1 MLNFMIESLRVSGP
15 GKIDGFIK
23 FSDGLNVIQ
32 GRSNTGKTWI
42 LKCIYYLFS
51 SDTRPYS
58 PLTGYTDIEG
68 VFQTKRYGRITM
80 TRKLDEEKVTVVA
93 ESEEVENGEYDTNY
107 KRISTRYLNDLWLR
121 IIGLDET
128 IEVPKSARYARERM
142 SWANVANVFYADEN
156 EIDKAE
162 SIVIKDPR
170 YETPLIASLYF
181 LLSGDYK
188 KGIPEITKPE
198 VATAKK
204 KAVIDYIDEQRDY
217 YGDITKIPLTN
228 TGRVRREVKKNCFRK
243 VTDPKTHKKHIPYKN
258 LMNRLTLGVREYGY
272 AKQAFLGGYTHANAR
287 YSKKLLADVH
297 SIDFTS
303 SYPTV
308 MISEKYPMSKG
319 AYIKLD
325 MDSYAEFDDYLNQ
338 CERVA
343 VVMVELWDIETKPDI
358 PDDYIP
364 CSRLMTPKGKQIM
377 NNNGRVHKADY
388 VKLIV
393 TSVDLAQIVSC
404 YNYSKI
410 HIIDGYFYYVDYLP
424 KEIIECILEFY
435 EKKTTLKGVK
445 GMEAEYLLKKG
456 MLNSC
461 YGMCV
466 TDLVSDGEQCTY
478 NKGWEY
484 IKPDVAECVDQYNNN
499 PNRFLFYVWGVFVT
513 AYARNNLFNGINS
526 IGRDYVYCDTDSIK
540 FLNMAAHKAYI
551 EDYNSSIIRKCTEC
565 LEHWDLDPVMLAPK
579 NKKGEVKQIGIWD
592 YEGKYDHFKT
602 NGCKR
607 YLTEIGGEFDLTCA
621 GLPENKGIA
630 ELTRNGT
637 NVDDVFARFN
647 DDFKVDAEN
656 SGKLA
661 HFYNDDP
668 FEIDV
673 VDYLGN
679 HGKIS
684 CNSCCVLFP
693 VAFSVN
699 GNEEYKLFL
708 KYIAK
713 LQG

>member
-1 MLNFMIESLRVSGP
+1 MIIQDKKLPDKNNIKVVYDKRSKAYYYDISCALDTETTNLI
-15 GKIDGFIK
+15 IDDDHKYAWIYIFQLMIGDTFITCRTFDELADVFTNLK
-23 FSDGLNVIQ
+23 TTYGLNPKNRIIIYVHNLPFEFQFMRTEFRFSECLARKNRTVFKVFFDDYGIEFRDSLILS
-32 GRSNTGKTWI
+32 GMSLAKTAENMVHH
-42 LKCIYYLFS
+42 
-51 SDTRPYS
+51 T
-58 PLTGYTDIEG
+58 
-68 VFQTKRYGRITM
+68 
-80 TRKLDEEKVTVVA
+80 TRKLVGDLDYNLIRLPCTPITDKELA
-93 ESEEVENGEYDTNY
+93 YCY
-107 KRISTRYLNDLWLR
+107 NDVK
-121 IIGLDET
+121 IIC
-128 IEVPKSARYARERM
+128 
-142 SWANVANVFYADEN
+142 
-156 EIDKAE
+156 
-162 SIVIKDPR
+162 
-170 YETPLIASLYF
+170 
-181 LLSGDYK
+181 
-188 KGIPEITKPE
+188 
-198 VATAKK
+198 
-204 KAVIDYIDEQRDY
+204 DYIDEQRDY
-217 YGDITKIPLTN
+217 YKGITKIPLTN

-243 VTDPKTHKKHIPYKN
+243 VVDPKTHKKHIPYKN
-258 LMNRLTLGVREYGY
+258 LMDKLTLGVREYGY

-325 MDSYAEFDDYLNQ
+325 MDSYAEFETYLNQ
-338 CERVA
+338 SDRVA

-364 CSRLMTPKGKQIM
+364 CSRLMTPKGEQIM

-404 YNYSKI
+404 YNYAKI

-424 KEIIECILEFY
+424 KEIVESVLEFY

-445 GMEAEYLLKKG
+445 GKEAEYLLHKG

-478 NKGWEY
+478 NKGWEH
-484 IKPDVAECVDQYNNN
+484 IEQDIEECVNQYNNN
-499 PNRFLFYVWGVFVT
+499 PNRFLFYVWGIFVT
-513 AYARNNLFNGINS
+513 AYARNNLFNGIKT
-526 IGRDYVYCDTDSIK
+526 IGQDYVYCDTDSIK
-540 FLNMAAHKAYI
+540 FLNMDAHKAYI
-551 EDYNSSIIRKCTEC
+551 DDYNRNIIRKCTEC
-565 LEHWDLDPVMLAPK
+565 LEHWDLDPAMLAPK

-637 NVDDVFARFN
+637 KVEDVFARFN

-673 VDYLGN
+673 VDYCGN
-679 HGKIS
+679 HGRIS

>member
-1 MLNFMIESLRVSGP
+1 MITMDAKELPQARLVYDFKY
-15 GKIDGFIK
+15 KIRYYNLPCAFDIETTNINDDPKNRMAFPYHMQLMIGDVFITCRTI
-23 FSDGLNVIQ
+23 DELGQI
-32 GRSNTGKTWI
+32 
-42 LKCIYYLFS
+42 FS
-51 SDTRPYS
+51 SLQQFYGLDGKKRLIVYVHNLPFEFQFIRCYFHFTDCMSKSQRQVYKVFFDQFGIEMRDSCALSGMSLAKTAENLTEHTIRKLKGDLDYRPVRFPS
-58 PLTGYTDIEG
+58 TPLT
-68 VFQTKRYGRITM
+68 
-80 TRKLDEEKVTVVA
+80 
-93 ESEEVENGEYDTNY
+93 
-107 KRISTRYLNDLWLR
+107 
-121 IIGLDET
+121 
-128 IEVPKSARYARERM
+128 
-142 SWANVANVFYADEN
+142 
-156 EIDKAE
+156 KAE
-162 SIVIKDPR
+162 LAYCYNDVKIIC
-170 YETPLIASLYF
+170 E
-181 LLSGDYK
+181 
-188 KGIPEITKPE
+188 
-198 VATAKK
+198 
-204 KAVIDYIDEQRDY
+204 YIDEQRDY
-217 YGDITKIPLTN
+217 YKGITKIPLTN

-243 VTDPKTHKKHIPYKN
+243 VTDPKTHKKRIPYKD

-325 MDSYAEFDDYLNQ
+325 MDSYAEFDGYLNMS
-338 CERVA
+338 ERVA

-364 CSRLMTPKGKQIM
+364 CSRLMTPKGEQIM

-424 KEIIECILEFY
+424 KEIIESVLEFY

-445 GMEAEYLLKKG
+445 GKEAEYLLHKG

-466 TDLVSDGEQCTY
+466 TDIVSDGEQCTY
-478 NKGWEY
+478 NKGWEH
-484 IKPDVAECVDQYNNN
+484 IDQDVAECVDQYNNN
-499 PNRFLFYVWGVFVT
+499 PNRFLFYVWGIFVT
-513 AYARNNLFNGINS
+513 AYARNNLFNGIKS

-540 FLNMAAHKAYI
+540 FLNMEKHKAYI

-565 LEHWDLDPVMLAPK
+565 LEHWDLDPSMLAPK
-579 NKKGEVKQIGIWD
+579 NQKGVEKQIGIWD

-621 GLPENKGIA
+621 GLPENKGVA
-630 ELTRNGT
+630 ELTRDGT

-668 FEIDV
+668 YEIEV

-679 HGKIS
+679 SGKIS

>member
-1 MLNFMIESLRVSGP
+1 MIDYYNKKLPNKDGIKVVYGKRSKAYYYDISCALDTETTNLIIDDEHKYSWIYIFQIMIGDTFITCRTFDELADVFMNLKLTYDLNSKHRIIIYVHNLPFEFQFMRTEFRFSECLARKNRTVFKCFFDDYGIEFRDSLILSGM
-15 GKIDGFIK
+15 
-23 FSDGLNVIQ
+23 SLA
-32 GRSNTGKTWI
+32 KTAENMVHH
-42 LKCIYYLFS
+42 S
-51 SDTRPYS
+51 
-58 PLTGYTDIEG
+58 
-68 VFQTKRYGRITM
+68 
-80 TRKLDEEKVTVVA
+80 TRKLVGDLDYNLIRLPCTPITDKELA
-93 ESEEVENGEYDTNY
+93 YCY
-107 KRISTRYLNDLWLR
+107 NDVK
-121 IIGLDET
+121 IIC
-128 IEVPKSARYARERM
+128 
-142 SWANVANVFYADEN
+142 
-156 EIDKAE
+156 
-162 SIVIKDPR
+162 
-170 YETPLIASLYF
+170 
-181 LLSGDYK
+181 
-188 KGIPEITKPE
+188 
-198 VATAKK
+198 
-204 KAVIDYIDEQRDY
+204 DYIDEQRDH

-228 TGRVRREVKKNCFRK
+228 TGRVRRLVKEKCFRK
-243 VTDPKTHKKHIPYKN
+243 VINPKTHKKHIPYKS
-258 LMNRLTLGVREYGY
+258 LMDRLTLEVLEYAY

-287 YSKKLLADVH
+287 YSKKLLSDVH

-319 AYIKLD
+319 KKITLD
-325 MDSYAEFDDYLNQ
+325 MNSYAEFDAYLNQ

-358 PDDYIP
+358 PDDYISY
-364 CSRLMTPKGKQIM
+364 SRLYQKGEQIM

-388 VKLIV
+388 VELIV

-424 KEIIECILEFY
+424 KEIIESVLELY
-435 EKKTTLKGVK
+435 VNKTTLKGVK
-445 GMEAEYLLKKG
+445 GKETEYLLSKG

-466 TDLVSDGEQCTY
+466 TDIVSDDEQCTY
-478 NKGWEY
+478 NKGWEH
-484 IKPDVAECVDQYNNN
+484 IKPDVAECVNQYNNN
-499 PNRFLFYVWGVFVT
+499 PNRFLFYVWGIFVT
-513 AYARNNLFNGINS
+513 AYARNNLFDGIKS

-540 FLNMAAHKAYI
+540 FLNMEKHKAYI
-551 EDYNSSIIRKCTEC
+551 EDYNRNIIKKCTEC
-565 LEHWDLDPVMLAPK
+565 LEHWDLDPAMLSPK

-637 NVDDVFARFN
+637 KVDDVFARFN

-668 FEIDV
+668 FEIEV

-679 HGKIS
+679 RGKIS

>member
-1 MLNFMIESLRVSGP
+1 MIDYYNKKLPDKNGIKVAYSKRSKAYYYDISCALDTETTNLIIDDDHKYAWIYIFQLMIGDTFITCRTFDELADVFMNL
-15 GKIDGFIK
+15 KLTY
-23 FSDGLNVIQ
+23 GLNAKNRIIIYVHNLPFEFQFMRTEFRFSECMARKNRTVFKVFFDDYGIEFRDSLILS
-32 GRSNTGKTWI
+32 GMSLAKTAENMV
-42 LKCIYYLFS
+42 KH
-51 SDTRPYS
+51 T
-58 PLTGYTDIEG
+58 
-68 VFQTKRYGRITM
+68 
-80 TRKLDEEKVTVVA
+80 TRKLVGDLDY
-93 ESEEVENGEYDTNY
+93 NLI
-107 KRISTRYLNDLWLR
+107 RLPSTPITDKELAYCYNDVK
-121 IIGLDET
+121 IIC
-128 IEVPKSARYARERM
+128 
-142 SWANVANVFYADEN
+142 
-156 EIDKAE
+156 
-162 SIVIKDPR
+162 
-170 YETPLIASLYF
+170 
-181 LLSGDYK
+181 
-188 KGIPEITKPE
+188 
-198 VATAKK
+198 
-204 KAVIDYIDEQRDY
+204 DYIDEQRDQ

-228 TGRVRREVKKNCFRK
+228 TGRVRREVKKNCFRT
-243 VTDPKTHKKHIPYKN
+243 VIDPKTHKKHIPYKN
-258 LMNRLTLGVREYGY
+258 LMNRLTLEVLEYGY

-308 MISEKYPMSKG
+308 MMSEKYPMSKG
-319 AYIKLD
+319 TYIKLG
-325 MDSYAEFDDYLNQ
+325 MNSYAEFDAYLNKT
-338 CERVA
+338 ERVA
-343 VVMVELWDIETKPDI
+343 VVMVDLWDIETKPDI
-358 PDDYIP
+358 PDDYIS
-364 CSRLMTPKGKQIM
+364 CSRLYQKGEQIM

-388 VKLIV
+388 VQLIV

-484 IKPDVAECVDQYNNN
+484 IKPDVAECVNQYNNN

-513 AYARNNLFNGINS
+513 AYARNNLFNGIKS

-540 FLNMAAHKAYI
+540 FLNLDAHKAYI
-551 EDYNSSIIRKCTEC
+551 ADYNSSIIKKCTEC
-565 LEHWDLDPVMLAPK
+565 LEHWDLDPAMLAPK
-579 NKKGEVKQIGIWD
+579 NRKGEVKQIGIWD

-668 FEIDV
+668 FEIEV
-673 VDYLGN
+673 VDYLGKR
-679 HGKIS
+679 GKIS

>member
-1 MLNFMIESLRVSGP
+1 MIIQDKRLPDKNGIKVAYDRRSKAYYYDISCALDTETTNLIIDDDHKYAWIYIFQIMIGDTFITCRTFDELADVFMNL
-15 GKIDGFIK
+15 KLTY
-23 FSDGLNVIQ
+23 GLNEKHRIIIYVHNLPFEFQFMRTEFRFSECLARKNRTVFKVFFDDYGIEFRDSLILS
-32 GRSNTGKTWI
+32 GMKLAKTAENLTWPEH
-42 LKCIYYLFS
+42 S
-51 SDTRPYS
+51 SIRKLNGDLDYS
-58 PLTGYTDIEG
+58 KIRLPSTPLTPTEMGYC
-68 VFQTKRYGRITM
+68 Y
-80 TRKLDEEKVTVVA
+80 
-93 ESEEVENGEYDTNY
+93 
-107 KRISTRYLNDLWLR
+107 NDVK
-121 IIGLDET
+121 IICC
-128 IEVPKSARYARERM
+128 
-142 SWANVANVFYADEN
+142 
-156 EIDKAE
+156 
-162 SIVIKDPR
+162 
-170 YETPLIASLYF
+170 
-181 LLSGDYK
+181 
-188 KGIPEITKPE
+188 
-198 VATAKK
+198 
-204 KAVIDYIDEQRDY
+204 YIDEQRKQ

-228 TGRVRREVKKNCFRK
+228 TGRVRREVKKSCFRT

-258 LMNRLTLGVREYGY
+258 LMDRLTLDVVEYGY

-308 MISEKYPMSKG
+308 MMSEKYPMSKG
-319 AYIKLD
+319 KKITLD
-325 MDSYAEFDDYLNQ
+325 MNSYAEFETYLNQ

-358 PDDYIP
+358 PDDYIS
-364 CSRLMTPKGKQIM
+364 CSRLYEKGEQIM

-388 VKLIV
+388 VQLIV

-424 KEIIECILEFY
+424 KEIIESVLEFY
-435 EKKTTLKGVK
+435 WDKTTLKGIK
-445 GMEAEYLLKKG
+445 DKEAEYLLKKG

-466 TDLVSDGEQCTY
+466 TDFGADEEQCTY
-478 NKGWEY
+478 NKGWETV
-484 IKPDVAECVDQYNNN
+484 KTNKAECVAKYNDN
-499 PNRFLFYVWGVFVT
+499 PNRFLFYVWGIFVT
-513 AYARNNLFNGINS
+513 AYARNNLFNGIKS

-540 FLNMAAHKAYI
+540 FLNMEKHKAYI
-551 EDYNSSIIRKCTEC
+551 EDYNSSIIRKCTKC
-565 LEHWDLDPVMLAPK
+565 LERWDLDPAMLAPK
-579 NKKGEVKQIGIWD
+579 NQKGVEKPIGIWD

-621 GLPENKGIA
+621 GLPENRGIA
-630 ELTRNGT
+630 ELTRDGT

-668 FEIDV
+668 FEIEV

-679 HGKIS
+679 SGKIS

>member
-1 MLNFMIESLRVSGP
+1 MIIQDKKLPDKNGIKVVYSKRSRAYYYDISCALDTETTNLI
-15 GKIDGFIK
+15 IDDEHKYAWIYIFQIMIGDTFITCRTFDELADVFTNLK
-23 FSDGLNVIQ
+23 LTYGLNEKKRLIVYVHNLPFEFQFMRTEFRFSECLARENRKVFKVFFDDYGIEFRDSYILS
-32 GRSNTGKTWI
+32 GMSLEKTAENMV
-42 LKCIYYLFS
+42 KH
-51 SDTRPYS
+51 T
-58 PLTGYTDIEG
+58 
-68 VFQTKRYGRITM
+68 
-80 TRKLDEEKVTVVA
+80 TRKLVGDLDYNLIRLPCTPITPTEL
-93 ESEEVENGEYDTNY
+93 GYCY
-107 KRISTRYLNDLWLR
+107 NDVK
-121 IIGLDET
+121 II
-128 IEVPKSARYARERM
+128 V
-142 SWANVANVFYADEN
+142 
-156 EIDKAE
+156 
-162 SIVIKDPR
+162 
-170 YETPLIASLYF
+170 
-181 LLSGDYK
+181 
-188 KGIPEITKPE
+188 
-198 VATAKK
+198 
-204 KAVIDYIDEQRDY
+204 DYIDEQREQ

-228 TGRVRREVKKNCFRK
+228 TGRVRREVKKSCFRK
-243 VTDPKTHKKHIPYKN
+243 VINPKTHKKHIPYKN
-258 LMNRLTLGVREYGY
+258 LMDRLTLDVREYGY
-272 AKQAFLGGYTHANAR
+272 AKQAFLGGYTHANAK

-308 MISEKYPMSKG
+308 MMSEKYPMSKG
-319 AYIKLD
+319 KKITLN
-325 MDSYAEFDDYLNQ
+325 MNSYAEFDAYLNQ
-338 CERVA
+338 SERVA
-343 VVMVELWDIETKPDI
+343 VVMVDLWDIETKPDI
-358 PDDYIP
+358 PDDYIS
-364 CSRLMTPKGKQIM
+364 CSRLLQTGEQIM

-388 VKLIV
+388 VRLIV

-410 HIIDGYFYYVDYLP
+410 NIIDGYFYYVDYLP
-424 KEIIECILEFY
+424 KEIIECVLEFY

-484 IKPDVAECVDQYNNN
+484 IKPDVKECVEKYNSN
-499 PNRFLFYVWGVFVT
+499 PNRFLFYVWGIFVT
-513 AYARNNLFNGINS
+513 AYARNNLFNGIKS
-526 IGRDYVYCDTDSIK
+526 IGQDYVYCDTDSIK
-540 FLNMAAHKAYI
+540 FLNLDAHKAYI

-565 LEHWDLDPVMLAPK
+565 LEHWDLDPAMLAPK
-579 NKKGEVKQIGIWD
+579 NQKGVEKQIGIWD

-602 NGCKR
+602 MGCKR

-637 NVDDVFARFN
+637 KVDDVFARFN

-668 FEIDV
+668 YEIEV

-679 HGKIS
+679 RGKIS
-684 CNSCCVLFP
+684 CTSCCVLFP

>member
-1 MLNFMIESLRVSGP
+1 
-15 GKIDGFIK
+15 
-23 FSDGLNVIQ
+23 
-32 GRSNTGKTWI
+32 
-42 LKCIYYLFS
+42 
-51 SDTRPYS
+51 
-58 PLTGYTDIEG
+58 
-68 VFQTKRYGRITM
+68 
-80 TRKLDEEKVTVVA
+80 
-93 ESEEVENGEYDTNY
+93 
-107 KRISTRYLNDLWLR
+107 
-121 IIGLDET
+121 
-128 IEVPKSARYARERM
+128 
-142 SWANVANVFYADEN
+142 
-156 EIDKAE
+156 
-162 SIVIKDPR
+162 
-170 YETPLIASLYF
+170 
-181 LLSGDYK
+181 
-188 KGIPEITKPE
+188 
-198 VATAKK
+198 
-204 KAVIDYIDEQRDY
+204 
-217 YGDITKIPLTN
+217 
-228 TGRVRREVKKNCFRK
+228 
-243 VTDPKTHKKHIPYKN
+243 
-258 LMNRLTLGVREYGY
+258 
-272 AKQAFLGGYTHANAR
+272 
-287 YSKKLLADVH
+287 
-297 SIDFTS
+297 
-303 SYPTV
+303 V

-325 MDSYAEFDDYLNQ
+325 MDSYAEFDDYLNKS
-338 CERVA
+338 ERVA

-364 CSRLMTPKGKQIM
+364 CSRLMTPKGEQIM

-388 VKLIV
+388 AKLIV
-393 TSVDLAQIVSC
+393 TSVDLAQIASC
-404 YNYSKI
+404 YNYAKI

-424 KEIIECILEFY
+424 KEIIESVLEFY

-445 GMEAEYLLKKG
+445 GKEAEYLLHKG

-466 TDLVSDGEQCTY
+466 TDIVSDGEQCTY
-478 NKGWEY
+478 NKGWEH
-484 IKPDVAECVDQYNNN
+484 IDQDVAECVDQYNNN
-499 PNRFLFYVWGVFVT
+499 PNRFLFYVWGIFVT
-513 AYARNNLFNGINS
+513 AYARNNLFNGIKS

-540 FLNMAAHKAYI
+540 FLNMDAHKAYI
-551 EDYNSSIIRKCTEC
+551 EDYNSSIIKKCTEC
-565 LEHWDLDPVMLAPK
+565 LEHWDLDPAMLSPK
-579 NKKGEVKQIGIWD
+579 NQKGVEKQIGIWD

-607 YLTEIGGEFDLTCA
+607 YLTEINGEFDLTCA
-621 GLPENKGIA
+621 GLPENRGVA

-668 FEIDV
+668 FEIEV

-679 HGKIS
+679 RGKIS

-699 GNEEYKLFL
+699 GNEEYKIFL

>member
-1 MLNFMIESLRVSGP
+1 MIIQDKKLPDKNGIKVTYDRRSKAYYYNISCALDTETTNLI
-15 GKIDGFIK
+15 IDDDHKYAWIYIFQIMIGDTFITCRTFDELADVFTNIK
-23 FSDGLNVIQ
+23 LTYGLNEKHRIIIYVHNLPFEFQFMRTEFRFSECLARKNRTVFKVFFDDYGIEFRDSLILS
-32 GRSNTGKTWI
+32 GLSLAKTAEN
-42 LKCIYYLFS
+42 
-51 SDTRPYS
+51 
-58 PLTGYTDIEG
+58 LTWPEHT
-68 VFQTKRYGRITM
+68 
-80 TRKLDEEKVTVVA
+80 TRKLVGDLDYNLIRLPCTPITDKELA
-93 ESEEVENGEYDTNY
+93 YCY
-107 KRISTRYLNDLWLR
+107 NDVK
-121 IIGLDET
+121 IIC
-128 IEVPKSARYARERM
+128 
-142 SWANVANVFYADEN
+142 
-156 EIDKAE
+156 
-162 SIVIKDPR
+162 
-170 YETPLIASLYF
+170 
-181 LLSGDYK
+181 
-188 KGIPEITKPE
+188 
-198 VATAKK
+198 
-204 KAVIDYIDEQRDY
+204 DYIDEQRKQYRD
-217 YGDITKIPLTN
+217 DITKIPLTN
-228 TGRVRREVKKNCFRK
+228 TGRVRREVKKSCFRK
-243 VTDPKTHKKHIPYKN
+243 VINPKTHKKHIPYKN
-258 LMNRLTLGVREYGY
+258 LMNRLTLDVREYGY

-308 MISEKYPMSKG
+308 MMSEKYPMSKG
-319 AYIKLD
+319 KKITLN
-325 MDSYAEFDDYLNQ
+325 MSSYAEFDTYLNQ
-338 CERVA
+338 SERVA

-358 PDDYIP
+358 PDDYISD
-364 CSRLMTPKGKQIM
+364 SRLMDPKGEQIM

-424 KEIIECILEFY
+424 KEIIECVLEFY

-466 TDLVSDGEQCTY
+466 TDIMSGDEQCTY
-478 NKGWEY
+478 NKGWEHV
-484 IKPDVAECVDQYNNN
+484 KQDVAECIDQYNNN
-499 PNRFLFYVWGVFVT
+499 PNRFLFYVWGIFVT
-513 AYARNNLFNGINS
+513 AYARNNLFNGIKS

-540 FLNMAAHKAYI
+540 FLNMDAHKTYI

-565 LEHWDLDPVMLAPK
+565 LEHWDLDPAMLAPK
-579 NKKGEVKQIGIWD
+579 NKKGEVKQIGLWD
-592 YEGKYDHFKT
+592 YEGKYDYFKT
-602 NGCKR
+602 MGCKR
-607 YLTEIGGEFDLTCA
+607 YLTYKDGEFDLTCA
-621 GLPENKGIA
+621 GLGDDKGIA

-637 NVDDVFARFN
+637 KVDDVFNRFN

-673 VDYLGN
+673 VDYCGN
-679 HGKIS
+679 HGRIS

-693 VAFSVN
+693 IAFSVN
-699 GNEEYKLFL
+699 GNEQYKLFL

>member
-1 MLNFMIESLRVSGP
+1 MIIYHENKKLPDKNSIKVVYSKRSKAYYYDISCALDTETTNHIIDEEHKYSWIYIFQIMIGDTFITCRTFDELADVFMDLKNTYDLNAKHRIIIYVHNLPFEFQFMRTEFRFSECLARKNRYVFKVLFDDYGIEFRDSLILSGM
-15 GKIDGFIK
+15 K
-23 FSDGLNVIQ
+23 LE
-32 GRSNTGKTWI
+32 KTAEN
-42 LKCIYYLFS
+42 LVKH
-51 SDTRPYS
+51 T
-58 PLTGYTDIEG
+58 
-68 VFQTKRYGRITM
+68 
-80 TRKLDEEKVTVVA
+80 TRKLVGDLDYNLIRLPCTHITDKELA
-93 ESEEVENGEYDTNY
+93 YC
-107 KRISTRYLNDLWLR
+107 RNDVK
-121 IIGLDET
+121 IIC
-128 IEVPKSARYARERM
+128 
-142 SWANVANVFYADEN
+142 
-156 EIDKAE
+156 
-162 SIVIKDPR
+162 
-170 YETPLIASLYF
+170 
-181 LLSGDYK
+181 
-188 KGIPEITKPE
+188 
-198 VATAKK
+198 
-204 KAVIDYIDEQRDY
+204 DYIDEQREY

-243 VTDPKTHKKHIPYKN
+243 VTDPKTHKKRIPYKD
-258 LMNRLTLGVREYGY
+258 LMKRLTLEVREYAY

-308 MISEKYPMSKG
+308 MMSEKYPMSKG
-319 AYIKLD
+319 KKITLD
-325 MDSYAEFDDYLNQ
+325 MNSYAEFDAYLNQ
-338 CERVA
+338 SERVA

-358 PDDYIP
+358 PDDYISH
-364 CSRLMTPKGKQIM
+364 SRLMDPIGEQIM

-404 YNYSKI
+404 YNYGKI

-424 KEIIECILEFY
+424 KEIIESVLEFY
-435 EKKTTLKGVK
+435 VDKTTLKGVK
-445 GMEAEYLLKKG
+445 GKEAEYLLKKG

-484 IKPDVAECVDQYNNN
+484 IKPDVAECVEKYNSD

-513 AYARNNLFNGINS
+513 AYARNNLFNGIKS

-540 FLNMAAHKAYI
+540 FLNIEKHKAYI

-565 LEHWDLDPVMLAPK
+565 LEHWGLDPAMLAPK
-579 NKKGEVKQIGIWD
+579 NQKGVEKQIGIWD

-621 GLPENKGIA
+621 GLGEDKGIA

-647 DDFKVDAEN
+647 DDFRVDEEN

-668 FEIDV
+668 FEIEV

-679 HGKIS
+679 SGKIS

>member
-1 MLNFMIESLRVSGP
+1 MIIQDKKLPDKNGIKVVYSKRSKAYYYDISCALDTETTNYI
-15 GKIDGFIK
+15 IDDDHKYAWIYIFQIMIGDTFITCRTFDELADVFTNLK
-23 FSDGLNVIQ
+23 LTYGLNEKKRLIVYVHNLPFEFQFMRTEFRFSECLARKNRTVFKVFFDDYGLEFRDSLILS
-32 GRSNTGKTWI
+32 GMSLAKTAEN
-42 LKCIYYLFS
+42 
-51 SDTRPYS
+51 
-58 PLTGYTDIEG
+58 LTKHTI
-68 VFQTKRYGRITM
+68 
-80 TRKLDEEKVTVVA
+80 RKLKGDLDYNLIRLPCTPITPTELA
-93 ESEEVENGEYDTNY
+93 YCY
-107 KRISTRYLNDLWLR
+107 NDVK
-121 IIGLDET
+121 II
-128 IEVPKSARYARERM
+128 V
-142 SWANVANVFYADEN
+142 
-156 EIDKAE
+156 
-162 SIVIKDPR
+162 
-170 YETPLIASLYF
+170 
-181 LLSGDYK
+181 
-188 KGIPEITKPE
+188 
-198 VATAKK
+198 
-204 KAVIDYIDEQRDY
+204 DYIDEQREQ

-228 TGRVRREVKKNCFRK
+228 TGRVRREVKKSCFRK
-243 VTDPKTHKKHIPYKN
+243 VINPKTHKKHIPYKN
-258 LMNRLTLGVREYGY
+258 LMDRLTLDVREYGY
-272 AKQAFLGGYTHANAR
+272 ARQAFLGGYTHANAK

-308 MISEKYPMSKG
+308 MMSEKYPMSKG
-319 AYIKLD
+319 KKITLN
-325 MDSYAEFDDYLNQ
+325 MNSYAEFDAYLNQ
-338 CERVA
+338 SERVA
-343 VVMVELWDIETKPDI
+343 VVMVDLWDIETKPDI
-358 PDDYIP
+358 PDDYIS
-364 CSRLMTPKGKQIM
+364 CSRLLQKGEQIM

-388 VKLIV
+388 VELIV

-404 YNYSKI
+404 YNYTKI
-410 HIIDGYFYYVDYLP
+410 NIIDGYFYYVDYLP
-424 KEIIECILEFY
+424 KEIIECVLEFY

-466 TDLVSDGEQCTY
+466 TDIMSGDEQCTY
-478 NKGWEY
+478 SKGWEH
-484 IKPDVAECVDQYNNN
+484 IKQDVAECVDQYNNN
-499 PNRFLFYVWGVFVT
+499 PNRFLFYIWGIFVT
-513 AYARNNLFNGINS
+513 AYARNNLFNGIKS

-540 FLNMAAHKAYI
+540 FLNLDAHKAYI

-565 LEHWDLDPVMLAPK
+565 LEHWDLDPAMLAPK
-579 NKKGEVKQIGIWD
+579 NKKGEIKQIGIWD
-592 YEGKYDHFKT
+592 YEGKYNYFKT
-602 NGCKR
+602 MGCKR
-607 YLTEIGGEFDLTCA
+607 YLTYKDGEFDLTCA

-637 NVDDVFARFN
+637 KVDDVFARFN

-673 VDYLGN
+673 VDYCGN
-679 HGKIS
+679 RGKIS

>member
-1 MLNFMIESLRVSGP
+1 MIIYHENKKLPDKNGIKVAYDKRSKAYYYDISCALDTETTNLI
-15 GKIDGFIK
+15 IDDEHKYAWIYIFQIMIGDTFITCRTFDELADVFTNIK
-23 FSDGLNVIQ
+23 LTYGLNEKNRIIIYVHNLPFEFQFMRTEFRFSECLARKNRTVFKCFFDDYGIEFRDSLILS
-32 GRSNTGKTWI
+32 GMSLAKTAENMVHH
-42 LKCIYYLFS
+42 S
-51 SDTRPYS
+51 
-58 PLTGYTDIEG
+58 
-68 VFQTKRYGRITM
+68 
-80 TRKLDEEKVTVVA
+80 TRKLVGDLDYSKIRLPCTPIT
-93 ESEEVENGEYDTNY
+93 DTELAY
-107 KRISTRYLNDLWLR
+107 CYNDVK
-121 IIGLDET
+121 IIC
-128 IEVPKSARYARERM
+128 
-142 SWANVANVFYADEN
+142 
-156 EIDKAE
+156 
-162 SIVIKDPR
+162 
-170 YETPLIASLYF
+170 
-181 LLSGDYK
+181 
-188 KGIPEITKPE
+188 
-198 VATAKK
+198 
-204 KAVIDYIDEQRDY
+204 DYIDEQREI
-217 YGDITKIPLTN
+217 YGGITKIPLTN

-243 VTDPKTHKKHIPYKN
+243 VTDPKTHKKRIPYKD

-325 MDSYAEFDDYLNQ
+325 MDNYAEFETYLNQ
-338 CERVA
+338 SERVA

-364 CSRLMTPKGKQIM
+364 CSRLMTPKGEQIM

-404 YNYSKI
+404 YNYTKI

-424 KEIIECILEFY
+424 KEITESVLEFY
-435 EKKTTLKGVK
+435 VAKTTLKGVK
-445 GMEAEYLLKKG
+445 GKEAEYLLKKG

-478 NKGWEY
+478 NKGWEH
-484 IKPDVAECVDQYNNN
+484 IEQDIEECVEKYNSN
-499 PNRFLFYVWGVFVT
+499 PNRFLFYVWGIFVT
-513 AYARNNLFNGINS
+513 AYARNNLFNGIKS
-526 IGRDYVYCDTDSIK
+526 IGQDYVYCDTDSIK
-540 FLNMAAHKAYI
+540 FLNMNAHKAYI
-551 EDYNSSIIRKCTEC
+551 EDYNSSIIKKCTEC
-565 LEHWDLDPVMLAPK
+565 LEHWDLDPAMLAPK
-579 NKKGEVKQIGIWD
+579 NQKGVEKQIGIWD

-621 GLPENKGIA
+621 GLPENKGVA

-647 DDFKVDAEN
+647 DDFRVDAEN

-668 FEIDV
+668 FEIEV

-679 HGKIS
+679 RGKIS

>member
-1 MLNFMIESLRVSGP
+1 MIIQDKKLPDKNGIKVVYGRRSKAYYYDISCALDTETTNLIIDDDHKYAWIYIFQIMIGDTFITCRTFDELADVFTNL
-15 GKIDGFIK
+15 KITY
-23 FSDGLNVIQ
+23 GLNEKKRLIVYVHNLPFEFQFMRTEFRFSECLARKNRTVFKVFFDDYGLEFRDSLILS
-32 GRSNTGKTWI
+32 GMSLAKTAENMVHH
-42 LKCIYYLFS
+42 S
-51 SDTRPYS
+51 
-58 PLTGYTDIEG
+58 
-68 VFQTKRYGRITM
+68 
-80 TRKLDEEKVTVVA
+80 TRKLVGDLDYNLIRLPCTPITPTEL
-93 ESEEVENGEYDTNY
+93 GYCY
-107 KRISTRYLNDLWLR
+107 NDVK
-121 IIGLDET
+121 IIC
-128 IEVPKSARYARERM
+128 
-142 SWANVANVFYADEN
+142 
-156 EIDKAE
+156 
-162 SIVIKDPR
+162 
-170 YETPLIASLYF
+170 
-181 LLSGDYK
+181 
-188 KGIPEITKPE
+188 
-198 VATAKK
+198 
-204 KAVIDYIDEQRDY
+204 DYIDEQREQ

-228 TGRVRREVKKNCFRK
+228 TGRVRREVKKSCFRK
-243 VTDPKTHKKHIPYKN
+243 VINPKTHKKHIPYKN
-258 LMNRLTLGVREYGY
+258 LMNRLTLDVREYGY
-272 AKQAFLGGYTHANAR
+272 ARQAFLGGYTHANAK
-287 YSKKLLADVH
+287 YSKKLLTDVH

-308 MISEKYPMSKG
+308 MMSEKYPMSKG
-319 AYIKLD
+319 KRITLN
-325 MDSYAEFDDYLNQ
+325 MNSYEEFDAYLNQ
-338 CERVA
+338 SERVA

-358 PDDYIP
+358 PDDYIS
-364 CSRLMTPKGKQIM
+364 CSRLYQKGEQIM

-388 VKLIV
+388 VQLIV

-404 YNYSKI
+404 YNYTKI

-424 KEIIECILEFY
+424 KEIIECVLEFY

-466 TDLVSDGEQCTY
+466 TDIMSGDEQCTY
-478 NKGWEY
+478 NKGWEH
-484 IKPDVAECVDQYNNN
+484 IKQDVAECIDQYNNN
-499 PNRFLFYVWGVFVT
+499 PNRFLFYVWGIFIT
-513 AYARNNLFNGINS
+513 AYARNNLFNGIKT
-526 IGRDYVYCDTDSIK
+526 IGQDYVYCDTDSIK
-540 FLNMAAHKAYI
+540 FLNMDAHKAYI
-551 EDYNSSIIRKCTEC
+551 EDYNSSIIRKCAEC
-565 LEHWDLDPVMLAPK
+565 LEHWDLDPAMLAPK
-579 NKKGEVKQIGIWD
+579 NKKGVEKQIGIWD
-592 YEGKYDHFKT
+592 YEGKYDYFKT
-602 NGCKR
+602 MGCKR
-607 YLTEIGGEFDLTCA
+607 YLTYKDGEFDLTCA
-621 GLPENKGIA
+621 GLPENKGID

-637 NVDDVFARFN
+637 KVDDVFARFN

-679 HGKIS
+679 HGRIS

>member
-1 MLNFMIESLRVSGP
+1 MIIQDKKLPDKDGIKVVYSKRSKAYYYDISCALDTETTNYI
-15 GKIDGFIK
+15 IDDDHKYAWIYIFQIMIGDTFITCRTFDELADVFTNIK
-23 FSDGLNVIQ
+23 LTYGLNEKKRLIVYVHNLPFEFQFMRTEFRFSECLARKNRYVFKCFFDDYGIEFRDSLILS
-32 GRSNTGKTWI
+32 GMKLEKTAEN
-42 LKCIYYLFS
+42 LVHHS
-51 SDTRPYS
+51 
-58 PLTGYTDIEG
+58 
-68 VFQTKRYGRITM
+68 
-80 TRKLDEEKVTVVA
+80 TRKLVGDLDYNLIRLPCTPITPTELA
-93 ESEEVENGEYDTNY
+93 YCY
-107 KRISTRYLNDLWLR
+107 NDVK
-121 IIGLDET
+121 IIC
-128 IEVPKSARYARERM
+128 
-142 SWANVANVFYADEN
+142 
-156 EIDKAE
+156 
-162 SIVIKDPR
+162 
-170 YETPLIASLYF
+170 
-181 LLSGDYK
+181 
-188 KGIPEITKPE
+188 
-198 VATAKK
+198 
-204 KAVIDYIDEQRDY
+204 DYIDEQREQ

-228 TGRVRREVKKNCFRK
+228 TGRVRREVKKSCFRK
-243 VTDPKTHKKHIPYKN
+243 VINPKTHKKHIPYKN
-258 LMNRLTLGVREYGY
+258 LMARLTLDVREYGY
-272 AKQAFLGGYTHANAR
+272 ARQAFLGGYTHANAK

-308 MISEKYPMSKG
+308 MMSEKYPMSKG
-319 AYIKLD
+319 KRITLN
-325 MDSYAEFDDYLNQ
+325 MNSYAEFDAYLNQ
-338 CERVA
+338 SERVA
-343 VVMVELWDIETKPDI
+343 VVMVELWDIETKSDI
-358 PDDYIP
+358 PDDYIS
-364 CSRLMTPKGKQIM
+364 CSRLLGKGEQIM

-404 YNYSKI
+404 YNYAKI
-410 HIIDGYFYYVDYLP
+410 NIIDGYFYYVDYLP
-424 KEIIECILEFY
+424 KEIIECVLEFY

-466 TDLVSDGEQCTY
+466 TDIMSGDEQCTY
-478 NKGWEY
+478 NKGWEHV
-484 IKPDVAECVDQYNNN
+484 KQDVAECVDQYNNN
-499 PNRFLFYVWGVFVT
+499 PNRFLFYVWGIFVT
-513 AYARNNLFNGINS
+513 AYARNNLFNGIKT
-526 IGRDYVYCDTDSIK
+526 IGHDYVYCDTDSIK
-540 FLNMAAHKAYI
+540 FLNMDAHKSYI

-565 LEHWDLDPVMLAPK
+565 LEHWDLDPAMLAPK
-579 NKKGEVKQIGIWD
+579 NKKGEIKQIGIWD
-592 YEGKYDHFKT
+592 YEGKYDYFKT
-602 NGCKR
+602 MGCKR
-607 YLTEIGGEFDLTCA
+607 YLTYKDGEFDLTCA
-621 GLPENKGIA
+621 GLGDDKGIA

-668 FEIDV
+668 YEIEV

-679 HGKIS
+679 RGKIS

-708 KYIAK
+708 KYISK

>member
-1 MLNFMIESLRVSGP
+1 MIDYYNKKLPDKNGIKVAYDKRSKAYYYDISCALDTETTNLIIDDEHKYAWIYIFQLMIGDTFITCRTFDELADVFLNL
-15 GKIDGFIK
+15 KLTY
-23 FSDGLNVIQ
+23 GLNEKNRIIIYVHNLPFEFQFMRTEFRFSECLARKNRTVFKVFFDDYGIEFRDSLILS
-32 GRSNTGKTWI
+32 GMSLAKTA
-42 LKCIYYLFS
+42 
-51 SDTRPYS
+51 
-58 PLTGYTDIEG
+58 ENM
-68 VFQTKRYGRITM
+68 TKHT
-80 TRKLDEEKVTVVA
+80 TRKLVGDLDY
-93 ESEEVENGEYDTNY
+93 SLI
-107 KRISTRYLNDLWLR
+107 RLPSTPITDKELAYCYNDVK
-121 IIGLDET
+121 II
-128 IEVPKSARYARERM
+128 V
-142 SWANVANVFYADEN
+142 
-156 EIDKAE
+156 
-162 SIVIKDPR
+162 
-170 YETPLIASLYF
+170 
-181 LLSGDYK
+181 
-188 KGIPEITKPE
+188 
-198 VATAKK
+198 
-204 KAVIDYIDEQRDY
+204 DYIDEQRELY
-217 YGDITKIPLTN
+217 KGITKIPLTN

-243 VTDPKTHKKHIPYKN
+243 VIDPKTHKKHIPYKN
-258 LMNRLTLGVREYGY
+258 LMDRLTLGVREYGY

-325 MDSYAEFDDYLNQ
+325 MDSYAEFDAYLNQ

-364 CSRLMTPKGKQIM
+364 CSRLMTPKGEQIM

-388 VKLIV
+388 AKLIV
-393 TSVDLAQIVSC
+393 TSVDLAQIASC
-404 YNYSKI
+404 YNYAKI

-424 KEIIECILEFY
+424 KEIVESVLEFY

-445 GMEAEYLLKKG
+445 GKEAEYLLHKG

-478 NKGWEY
+478 NKGWEH
-484 IKPDVAECVDQYNNN
+484 IDQDIEECVDQYNNN
-499 PNRFLFYVWGVFVT
+499 PNRFLFYVWGIFVT
-513 AYARNNLFNGINS
+513 AYARNNLFNGIKT

-540 FLNMAAHKAYI
+540 FLNMDAHKAYI
-551 EDYNSSIIRKCTEC
+551 EDYNSSIIRKCAEC
-565 LEHWDLDPVMLAPK
+565 LEHLDLDPAMLAPK
-579 NKKGEVKQIGIWD
+579 NRKGEVKQIGIWD

-607 YLTEIGGEFDLTCA
+607 YLTEINGEFDLTCA
-621 GLPENKGIA
+621 GLPENKGVA

-637 NVDDVFARFN
+637 KVEDVFARFN

-668 FEIDV
+668 FEIEV

-679 HGKIS
+679 RGKIS

>member
-1 MLNFMIESLRVSGP
+1 MIIYHENKKLPDKNGIKVAYDKRSKAYYYDISCALDTETTNYIIDDEHKYAWIYIFQIMIGDTFITCRTFDELADVFMDLKNTYDLNEKHRIIIYVHNLPFEFQFMRTEFRFSECLARKNRTVFKVFFDDYGIEFRDSLILSGMSLAKTAENLTWP
-15 GKIDGFIK
+15 EHLSIRKLMGDLDYNKIR
-23 FSDGLNVIQ
+23 LP
-32 GRSNTGKTWI
+32 
-42 LKCIYYLFS
+42 C
-51 SDTRPYS
+51 
-58 PLTGYTDIEG
+58 TDITPTEMA
-68 VFQTKRYGRITM
+68 YC
-80 TRKLDEEKVTVVA
+80 
-93 ESEEVENGEYDTNY
+93 Y
-107 KRISTRYLNDLWLR
+107 NDVK
-121 IIGLDET
+121 IIC
-128 IEVPKSARYARERM
+128 A
-142 SWANVANVFYADEN
+142 
-156 EIDKAE
+156 
-162 SIVIKDPR
+162 
-170 YETPLIASLYF
+170 
-181 LLSGDYK
+181 
-188 KGIPEITKPE
+188 
-198 VATAKK
+198 
-204 KAVIDYIDEQRDY
+204 YIDEQRDY
-217 YGDITKIPLTN
+217 YKGITKIPLTN

-243 VTDPKTHKKHIPYKN
+243 VVDPKTHKKRIPYKD

-325 MDSYAEFDDYLNQ
+325 MDSYTEFETYLNQ
-338 CERVA
+338 SERVA
-343 VVMVELWDIETKPDI
+343 VVMVELCDIETKPDI

-364 CSRLMTPKGKQIM
+364 CSRLMSPKGEQIM

-424 KEIIECILEFY
+424 KEIIESVLEFY

-445 GMEAEYLLKKG
+445 GKEAEYLLHKG

-466 TDLVSDGEQCTY
+466 TDIVSDGEQCTY
-478 NKGWEY
+478 NKGWEH
-484 IKPDVAECVDQYNNN
+484 IDQDVEECVDQYNNN
-499 PNRFLFYVWGVFVT
+499 PNRFLFYVWGIFVT
-513 AYARNNLFNGINS
+513 AYARNNLFNGIKS

-540 FLNMAAHKAYI
+540 FLNMDAHKAYI

-565 LEHWDLDPVMLAPK
+565 LEHWDLDPAMLAPK
-579 NKKGEVKQIGIWD
+579 NQKGVKKQIGIWD

-621 GLPENKGIA
+621 GLPENKGVA

-637 NVDDVFARFN
+637 KVEDVFARFN

-668 FEIDV
+668 YEIEV

-679 HGKIS
+679 SGKIS

>member
-1 MLNFMIESLRVSGP
+1 MIIKGVTMIIQDKRLPDKNGIKVAYDRRSKAYYYDISCALDTETSNLI
-15 GKIDGFIK
+15 IDDDNKYSWIYIFQIMIGDTFITCRTFDELADVFVNLK
-23 FSDGLNVIQ
+23 LTYGLNEKHRIIIYVHNLPFEFQFMRTEFRFSECLARKNRTVFKVFFDDYGIEFRDSLILS
-32 GRSNTGKTWI
+32 GLSLAKTAENLTWPEHSSI
-42 LKCIYYLFS
+42 RKLKGDLDYNKIRLPC
-51 SDTRPYS
+51 T
-58 PLTGYTDIEG
+58 PLTPTEMAYCC
-68 VFQTKRYGRITM
+68 
-80 TRKLDEEKVTVVA
+80 
-93 ESEEVENGEYDTNY
+93 
-107 KRISTRYLNDLWLR
+107 NDVK
-121 IIGLDET
+121 IICC
-128 IEVPKSARYARERM
+128 
-142 SWANVANVFYADEN
+142 
-156 EIDKAE
+156 
-162 SIVIKDPR
+162 
-170 YETPLIASLYF
+170 
-181 LLSGDYK
+181 
-188 KGIPEITKPE
+188 
-198 VATAKK
+198 
-204 KAVIDYIDEQRDY
+204 YIDEQRKQ

-228 TGRVRREVKKNCFRK
+228 TGRVRLEVKKSCFRK
-243 VTDPKTHKKHIPYKN
+243 VINPKTHKKHIPYKN
-258 LMNRLTLGVREYGY
+258 LMDRLTLDVCEYGY
-272 AKQAFLGGYTHANAR
+272 AKQAFLGGYTHANAI

-308 MISEKYPMSKG
+308 MMSEKYPMSKG
-319 AYIKLD
+319 KYIKLD
-325 MDSYAEFDDYLNQ
+325 MDNYAEFETYLNQ

-343 VVMVELWDIETKPDI
+343 VVMVDLWDIETKPDI
-358 PDDYIP
+358 PDDYIS
-364 CSRLMTPKGKQIM
+364 CSRLYQKGEQIM

-388 VKLIV
+388 VQLIV

-424 KEIIECILEFY
+424 KEIIECVLEFY
-435 EKKTTLKGVK
+435 EKKTTLKGVP
-445 GMEAEYLLKKG
+445 GQEAEYLLKKG

-466 TDLVSDGEQCTY
+466 TDFGADEEQCTY
-478 NKGWEY
+478 NKGWET
-484 IKPDVAECVDQYNNN
+484 IKTDKAECVDKYNNN
-499 PNRFLFYVWGVFVT
+499 PNRFLFYVWGIFVT
-513 AYARNNLFNGINS
+513 AYARNNLFNGIKS

-540 FLNMAAHKAYI
+540 FLNMEKHKAYI
-551 EDYNSSIIRKCTEC
+551 EDYNRNIIRKCTEC
-565 LEHWDLDPVMLAPK
+565 LEHWDLDPAMLAPK
-579 NKKGEVKQIGIWD
+579 NQKGVEKPIGIWD

-607 YLTEIGGEFDLTCA
+607 YLTEKGGEFDLTCA

-630 ELTRNGT
+630 ELTRDET

>member
-1 MLNFMIESLRVSGP
+1 MIDYYNKKLPDKNGIKVAYSKRSKAYYYDISCALDTETTNLIIDDDHKYAWIYIFQLMIGDTFITCRTFDELADVFMNL
-15 GKIDGFIK
+15 KLTY
-23 FSDGLNVIQ
+23 GLNAKNRIIIYVHNLPFEFQFMRTEFRFSECMARKNRTVFKVFFDDYGIEFRDSLILS
-32 GRSNTGKTWI
+32 GMNLAKTAENMV
-42 LKCIYYLFS
+42 KH
-51 SDTRPYS
+51 T
-58 PLTGYTDIEG
+58 
-68 VFQTKRYGRITM
+68 
-80 TRKLDEEKVTVVA
+80 TRKLVGDLDY
-93 ESEEVENGEYDTNY
+93 NLI
-107 KRISTRYLNDLWLR
+107 RLPSTPITDKELAYCYNDVK
-121 IIGLDET
+121 IIC
-128 IEVPKSARYARERM
+128 
-142 SWANVANVFYADEN
+142 
-156 EIDKAE
+156 
-162 SIVIKDPR
+162 
-170 YETPLIASLYF
+170 
-181 LLSGDYK
+181 
-188 KGIPEITKPE
+188 
-198 VATAKK
+198 
-204 KAVIDYIDEQRDY
+204 DYIDEQRDQ

-228 TGRVRREVKKNCFRK
+228 TGRVRREVKKNCFRT
-243 VTDPKTHKKHIPYKN
+243 VIDPKTHKKHIPYKN
-258 LMNRLTLGVREYGY
+258 LMNRLTLEVLEYGY

-308 MISEKYPMSKG
+308 MMSEKYPMSKG
-319 AYIKLD
+319 TYIKLD
-325 MDSYAEFDDYLNQ
+325 MNSYAEFDAYLNKT
-338 CERVA
+338 ERVA

-358 PDDYIP
+358 PDDYISY
-364 CSRLMTPKGKQIM
+364 SRLMDPKGEQIM

-404 YNYSKI
+404 YNYAKI
-410 HIIDGYFYYVDYLP
+410 NIINGYFYYVDYLP
-424 KEIIECILEFY
+424 KEIIESVLEFY

-445 GMEAEYLLKKG
+445 GMEAEYLLHKG

-484 IKPDVAECVDQYNNN
+484 IKPDVAECVNQYNNN

-513 AYARNNLFNGINS
+513 AYARNNLFNGIKS

-540 FLNMAAHKAYI
+540 FLNLDAHKAYI
-551 EDYNSSIIRKCTEC
+551 EDYNSSIIKKCTEC
-565 LEHWDLDPVMLAPK
+565 LEHWDLDPAMLAPK
-579 NKKGEVKQIGIWD
+579 NRKGEVKQIGIWD

-621 GLPENKGIA
+621 GLGEDKGIA

-668 FEIDV
+668 FEIEV
-673 VDYLGN
+673 VDYLGKR
-679 HGKIS
+679 GKIS

>member
-1 MLNFMIESLRVSGP
+1 MIIQDKRLPDKDGIKVAYDRRSKAYYYDISCALDTETTNLI
-15 GKIDGFIK
+15 IDDDHKYSWIYIFQIMIGDTFITCRTFDELADVFVNLK
-23 FSDGLNVIQ
+23 LTYGLNEKHRIIIYVHNLPFEFQFMRTEFRFSECLARKNRTVFKVFFDDYGIEFRDSLILS
-32 GRSNTGKTWI
+32 GMSLAKTAENLTWPEHSSI
-42 LKCIYYLFS
+42 RKLKGDLDYNKIRLPC
-51 SDTRPYS
+51 T
-58 PLTGYTDIEG
+58 PLTPTEMAYC
-68 VFQTKRYGRITM
+68 Y
-80 TRKLDEEKVTVVA
+80 
-93 ESEEVENGEYDTNY
+93 
-107 KRISTRYLNDLWLR
+107 NDVK
-121 IIGLDET
+121 IICC
-128 IEVPKSARYARERM
+128 
-142 SWANVANVFYADEN
+142 
-156 EIDKAE
+156 
-162 SIVIKDPR
+162 
-170 YETPLIASLYF
+170 
-181 LLSGDYK
+181 
-188 KGIPEITKPE
+188 
-198 VATAKK
+198 
-204 KAVIDYIDEQRDY
+204 YIDEQRKQ

-228 TGRVRREVKKNCFRK
+228 TGRVRLEVKKSCFRK
-243 VTDPKTHKKHIPYKN
+243 VINPKTHKKHIPYKN
-258 LMNRLTLGVREYGY
+258 LMDRLTLEVVEYGY
-272 AKQAFLGGYTHANAR
+272 AKQAFLGGYTHANAI

-308 MISEKYPMSKG
+308 MMSEKYPMSKG
-319 AYIKLD
+319 KFIKLN
-325 MDSYAEFDDYLNQ
+325 MDSYAEFDAYLNQ
-338 CERVA
+338 SERVA

-358 PDDYIP
+358 PDDYIS
-364 CSRLMTPKGKQIM
+364 CSRLYQKGEQIM

-388 VKLIV
+388 VQLIV

-424 KEIIECILEFY
+424 KEIIECVLEFY

-445 GMEAEYLLKKG
+445 GKEAEYLLKKG

-466 TDLVSDGEQCTY
+466 TDFGSDEEQCTY
-478 NKGWEY
+478 NKGWET
-484 IKPDVAECVDQYNNN
+484 IKTDKEECVDQYNNN
-499 PNRFLFYVWGVFVT
+499 PNRFLFYVWGIFVT
-513 AYARNNLFNGINS
+513 AYARNNLFNGIKS

-540 FLNMAAHKAYI
+540 FLNMDAHKAYI
-551 EDYNSSIIRKCTEC
+551 EDYNRNIIRKCTEC
-565 LEHWDLDPVMLAPK
+565 LEHWDLDPAMLAPK
-579 NKKGEVKQIGIWD
+579 NQKGVEKPIGIWD

-637 NVDDVFARFN
+637 KIEDVFARFN

-668 FEIDV
+668 FEIEV

-679 HGKIS
+679 RGKIS

>member
-1 MLNFMIESLRVSGP
+1 MIIQDKKLPDKNGIKVVYSKRSRAYYYDISCALDTETTNLI
-15 GKIDGFIK
+15 IDDEHKYAWIYIFQIMIGDTFITCRTFDELADVFTNLK
-23 FSDGLNVIQ
+23 LTYGLNEKKRLIVYVHNLPFEFQFMRTEFIS
-32 GRSNTGKTWI
+32 GMSLEKTAENMV
-42 LKCIYYLFS
+42 KH
-51 SDTRPYS
+51 T
-58 PLTGYTDIEG
+58 
-68 VFQTKRYGRITM
+68 
-80 TRKLDEEKVTVVA
+80 TRKLVGDLDYNLIRLPCTPITPTEL
-93 ESEEVENGEYDTNY
+93 GYCY
-107 KRISTRYLNDLWLR
+107 NDVK
-121 IIGLDET
+121 II
-128 IEVPKSARYARERM
+128 V
-142 SWANVANVFYADEN
+142 
-156 EIDKAE
+156 
-162 SIVIKDPR
+162 
-170 YETPLIASLYF
+170 
-181 LLSGDYK
+181 
-188 KGIPEITKPE
+188 
-198 VATAKK
+198 
-204 KAVIDYIDEQRDY
+204 DYIDEQREQ

-228 TGRVRREVKKNCFRK
+228 TGRVRREVKKSCFRK
-243 VTDPKTHKKHIPYKN
+243 VINPKTHKKHIPYKN
-258 LMNRLTLGVREYGY
+258 LMDRLTLDVREYGY
-272 AKQAFLGGYTHANAR
+272 AKQAFLGGYTHANAK

-308 MISEKYPMSKG
+308 MMSEKYPMSKG
-319 AYIKLD
+319 KKITLN
-325 MDSYAEFDDYLNQ
+325 MNSYAEFDAYLNQ
-338 CERVA
+338 SERVA
-343 VVMVELWDIETKPDI
+343 VVMVDLWDIETKPDI
-358 PDDYIP
+358 PDDYIS
-364 CSRLMTPKGKQIM
+364 CSRLLQKGEQIM

-388 VKLIV
+388 VRLIV

-410 HIIDGYFYYVDYLP
+410 NIIDGYFYYVDYLP
-424 KEIIECILEFY
+424 KEIIECVLEFY

-484 IKPDVAECVDQYNNN
+484 IKPDVKECVEKYNSN
-499 PNRFLFYVWGVFVT
+499 PNRFLFYVWGIFVT
-513 AYARNNLFNGINS
+513 AYARNNLFNGIKS
-526 IGRDYVYCDTDSIK
+526 IGQDYVYCDTDSIK
-540 FLNMAAHKAYI
+540 FLNLDAHKAYI

-565 LEHWDLDPVMLAPK
+565 LEHWDLDPAMLAPK
-579 NKKGEVKQIGIWD
+579 NQKGVEKQIGIWD

-602 NGCKR
+602 MGCKR

-637 NVDDVFARFN
+637 KVDDVFARFN

-668 FEIDV
+668 YEIEV

-679 HGKIS
+679 RGKIS
-684 CNSCCVLFP
+684 CTSCCVLFP

>member
-1 MLNFMIESLRVSGP
+1 MIIYHENKKLPDKNGIRVAYDRRSKAYYYDISCALDTETTNHIIDDEHKYAWIYIFQIMIGDTFITCRTFDELADVFMDL
-15 GKIDGFIK
+15 KNTY
-23 FSDGLNVIQ
+23 GLNEKNRIIIYVHNLPFEFQFMRTEFRFSECLARENRKVFKVFFDDYGIEFRDSYILS
-32 GRSNTGKTWI
+32 GMSLAKTAEN
-42 LKCIYYLFS
+42 
-51 SDTRPYS
+51 
-58 PLTGYTDIEG
+58 LTWPEHLSI
-68 VFQTKRYGRITM
+68 
-80 TRKLDEEKVTVVA
+80 RKLK
-93 ESEEVENGEYDTNY
+93 G
-107 KRISTRYLNDLWLR
+107 DL
-121 IIGLDET
+121 
-128 IEVPKSARYARERM
+128 
-142 SWANVANVFYADEN
+142 
-156 EIDKAE
+156 
-162 SIVIKDPR
+162 
-170 YETPLIASLYF
+170 
-181 LLSGDYK
+181 DYK
-188 KGIPEITKPE
+188 KIRLPCTDITDTEMGYCYNDVKIIC
-198 VATAKK
+198 A
-204 KAVIDYIDEQRDY
+204 YIDEQRDY
-217 YGDITKIPLTN
+217 YKGITNIPLTN

-243 VTDPKTHKKHIPYKN
+243 VTDPKTHKKRIPYKD

-272 AKQAFLGGYTHANAR
+272 ARQAFLGGYTHANAR
-287 YSKKLLADVH
+287 YSKKLLTDVH

-308 MISEKYPMSKG
+308 MISEKYPMTKG

-325 MDSYAEFDDYLNQ
+325 MDSYTEFETYLNINQ
-338 CERVA
+338 SERVA

-364 CSRLMTPKGKQIM
+364 CSRLMSPKGKEIM

-388 VKLIV
+388 AKLIV

-424 KEIIECILEFY
+424 KEIIESVLEFY
-435 EKKTTLKGVK
+435 EKKTILKGVK
-445 GMEAEYLLKKG
+445 GKEAEYLLNKG

-466 TDLVSDGEQCTY
+466 TDPVSDGEQCTY

-484 IKPDVAECVDQYNNN
+484 IKPDVAECIDQYNNN
-499 PNRFLFYVWGVFVT
+499 PNRFLFYIWGIFVT
-513 AYARNNLFNGINS
+513 AYARNNLFNGIKT

-540 FLNMAAHKAYI
+540 FLNMDAHKAYI

-565 LEHWDLDPVMLAPK
+565 LEHWGFDPAMLAPK
-579 NKKGEVKQIGIWD
+579 NQKGVKKQIGIWD

-607 YLTEIGGEFDLTCA
+607 YLTEINGEFDLTCA
-621 GLPENKGIA
+621 GLPENRGVD

-637 NVDDVFARFN
+637 KVEDVFARFN

-656 SGKLA
+656 SDKLA

-668 FEIDV
+668 YEIEV

-679 HGKIS
+679 SGKIS

>member
-1 MLNFMIESLRVSGP
+1 MIIQDKRLPDKNGIKVVYSKRSKAYYYDISCALDTETTNYIVDDDHKYSWVYIFQIMIGDTFITCRTFGELADVFTNL
-15 GKIDGFIK
+15 KITY
-23 FSDGLNVIQ
+23 GLNEKKRLIVYVHNLPFEFQFMRTEFRFSECLARKNRTVFKVFFDDYGLEFRDSLILS
-32 GRSNTGKTWI
+32 GMSLAKTA
-42 LKCIYYLFS
+42 
-51 SDTRPYS
+51 
-58 PLTGYTDIEG
+58 ENM
-68 VFQTKRYGRITM
+68 TKHT
-80 TRKLDEEKVTVVA
+80 TRKLVGDLDYNLIRLPCTPITPTEL
-93 ESEEVENGEYDTNY
+93 GYCY
-107 KRISTRYLNDLWLR
+107 NDVK
-121 IIGLDET
+121 II
-128 IEVPKSARYARERM
+128 V
-142 SWANVANVFYADEN
+142 
-156 EIDKAE
+156 
-162 SIVIKDPR
+162 
-170 YETPLIASLYF
+170 
-181 LLSGDYK
+181 
-188 KGIPEITKPE
+188 
-198 VATAKK
+198 
-204 KAVIDYIDEQRDY
+204 DYIDEQREQY
-217 YGDITKIPLTN
+217 EDITKIPLTN
-228 TGRVRREVKKNCFRK
+228 TGRVRREVKKSCFRK
-243 VTDPKTHKKHIPYKN
+243 VINPKTHKKHIPYKN
-258 LMNRLTLGVREYGY
+258 LMNRLTLDVREYGY

-308 MISEKYPMSKG
+308 MMSEKYPMSKG
-319 AYIKLD
+319 KKITLN
-325 MDSYAEFDDYLNQ
+325 MNSYAEFDAYLKQ
-338 CERVA
+338 SERVA
-343 VVMVELWDIETKPDI
+343 VVMVDLWDIETKPDI
-358 PDDYIP
+358 PDDYIS
-364 CSRLMTPKGKQIM
+364 CSRLLGKGEQLM

-424 KEIIECILEFY
+424 KEIIECVLEFY

-466 TDLVSDGEQCTY
+466 TDIMSGDEQCTY
-478 NKGWEY
+478 NKGWEH
-484 IKPDVAECVDQYNNN
+484 IKQDVAECIDQYNNN
-499 PNRFLFYVWGVFVT
+499 PNRFLFYVWGIFVT
-513 AYARNNLFNGINS
+513 AYARNNLFNGIKS
-526 IGRDYVYCDTDSIK
+526 IGQDYVYCDTDSIK
-540 FLNMAAHKAYI
+540 FLNMDAHKAYI

-565 LEHWDLDPVMLAPK
+565 LEHWDLDPAMLAPK
-579 NKKGEVKQIGIWD
+579 NKKGEIKQIGIWD
-592 YEGKYDHFKT
+592 YEGKYDYFKT
-602 NGCKR
+602 MGCKR
-607 YLTEIGGEFDLTCA
+607 YLTYKDGEFDLTCA

-637 NVDDVFARFN
+637 KVEDVFARFN

-668 FEIDV
+668 FEIEV
-673 VDYLGN
+673 VDYCGN
-679 HGKIS
+679 RGKIS